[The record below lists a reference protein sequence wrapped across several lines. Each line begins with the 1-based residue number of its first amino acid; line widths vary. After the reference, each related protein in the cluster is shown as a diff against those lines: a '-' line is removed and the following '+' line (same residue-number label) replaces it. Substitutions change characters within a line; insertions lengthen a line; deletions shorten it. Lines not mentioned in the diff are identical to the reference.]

1 MGSFVPAD
9 WHQYDDIICM
19 KPPGTFQRILDSFI
33 AGSRKD
39 LVRGK
44 KDAAAVM
51 LDRIFSVL
59 QPWSAINLQS
69 FMTQFLQFFS
79 VVRVPMIHEGRA
91 RRPWS
96 SLQYEEKEV
105 PIPHCHQQLW
115 RRQAVS
121 LDQLDAR

>member
-1 MGSFVPAD
+1 MGVVVPTD

-19 KPPGTFQRILDSFI
+19 KPPGMIKRFFDSFI
-33 AGSRKD
+33 DVTRKD

-44 KDAAAVM
+44 NNAAAVM

-69 FMTQFLQFFS
+69 FMTQFLQFYS
-79 VVRVPMIHEGRA
+79 VVRVPMVHEGQA

-105 PIPHCHQQLW
+105 PIPTVISSSGVG
-115 RRQAVS
+115 QAVS
-121 LDQLDAR
+121 LDQLEAR